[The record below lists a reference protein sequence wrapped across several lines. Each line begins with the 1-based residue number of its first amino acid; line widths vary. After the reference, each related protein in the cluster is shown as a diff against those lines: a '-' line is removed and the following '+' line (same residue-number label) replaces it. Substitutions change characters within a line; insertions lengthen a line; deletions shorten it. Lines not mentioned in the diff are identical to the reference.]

1 MVGVGEF
8 HEFDG
13 RAVFDDEG
21 YADAG
26 AFRSGQWSEIRDQG
40 SGISGQGSGD
50 SGHSACLGSRA
61 GALMGRCSSFL

>member
-1 MVGVGEF
+1 MVGVGKF

-26 AFRSGQWSEIRDQG
+26 AFRSGQWSENRDQG
-40 SGISGQGSGD
+40 SVVRDQGTVVT
-50 SGHSACLGSRA
+50 LLVW
-61 GALMGRCSSFL
+61 GAAPGL

>member
-13 RAVFDDEG
+13 RAVFYDEG

-40 SGISGQGSGD
+40 SVVRDQGTVVT
-50 SGHSACLGSRA
+50 LLVW
-61 GALMGRCSSFL
+61 GAAPGL

>member
-26 AFRSGQWSEIRDQG
+26 AFRSGQWSEIRDQW
-40 SGISGQGSGD
+40 SGIRGQWSLCLFGEPRRGSDGTM
-50 SGHSACLGSRA
+50 L
-61 GALMGRCSSFL
+61 